1 MLIGNFKSYLIQS
14 LWICCMRLS
23 FCLKHWSEMYWNAY
37 KFVLK
42 CVNKNFL
49 YIAVEVGNWN
59 IKKTKIIWDS
69 NLVRIF
75 SWWKREVKMNC
86 EWITKI
92 LSSVSNRVS
101 AENRGDHRN
110 RKIEIEPLDGK
121 TYLSIQLSRGE
132 FGHVAMKKKTYSL
145 TDSGRKQ
152 KKEESGFWWKRLQR
166 MHCFSPFC
174 AFHGYS
180 KLSVII
186 PFRFSYLHIFLS
198 LSFSL
203 SLLRFNI
210 TLFTLSW
217 SFLFPSFSLTF
228 SFLFLSLRLSF
239 SFFLFCF

>member
-1 MLIGNFKSYLIQS
+1 
-14 LWICCMRLS
+14 MRLS

-145 TDSGRKQ
+145 TDSLEENKRK
-152 KKEESGFWWKRLQR
+152 KSRVSDESDCKECTAFRHFVLSMDTRSCLLLYLFGF
-166 MHCFSPFC
+166 
-174 AFHGYS
+174 
-180 KLSVII
+180 
-186 PFRFSYLHIFLS
+186 HIFTFFFLCLS
-198 LSFSL
+198 LSAF
-203 SLLRFNI
+203 FD
-210 TLFTLSW
+210 
-217 SFLFPSFSLTF
+217 LT
-228 SFLFLSLRLSF
+228 
-239 SFFLFCF
+239 